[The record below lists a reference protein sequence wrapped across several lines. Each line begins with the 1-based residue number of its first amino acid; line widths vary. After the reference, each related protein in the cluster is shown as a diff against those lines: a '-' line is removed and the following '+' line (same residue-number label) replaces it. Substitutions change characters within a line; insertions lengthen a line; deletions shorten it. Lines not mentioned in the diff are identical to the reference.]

1 MAAARMAAK
10 AAALAILA
18 TLCGVL
24 PASATDASAVDPLA
38 ACRLP
43 EMKLRSDVGLGF
55 PRNPLRLKTLG
66 EVRFRV
72 LFVDFSDAPA
82 TVSPQQVLD
91 IISPRAE
98 QFFSAVS
105 YGRMRLVFDV
115 SPQWIRM
122 RQPVADYHFGRGASF
137 EVQRAYMQDAINLAG
152 LGIDYSHDDAILVVA
167 NPDAKAI
174 DWGPA
179 FTASPGSGVM
189 AGGREFLNGATSG
202 TDLPILRGGWF
213 VHEIG
218 HALSLVD
225 LAGPLPSNQLWHT
238 YVGQFSVMGEPEGL
252 APGYLGWERW
262 QLGWLDDQQIA
273 CGAGTVRLTPIE
285 RPDGI
290 KMAVTPTGPH
300 TAVVAESRRAEAEDS
315 AMPRSGVLVYTVD
328 TALTSHD
335 GPIRVQPLDDQDE
348 RHWKAL
354 LSVGQSVSA
363 GDVTVIVKVSD
374 GQGDVVEFTHRTRTP
389 VQIRAS
395 R

>member
-1 MAAARMAAK
+1 MAAK
-10 AAALAILA
+10 AVALSALVA
-18 TLCGVL
+18 FCGVL
-24 PASATDASAVDPLA
+24 PALAADALAVDSLA

-43 EMKLRSDVGLGF
+43 EMQLRSDVGLGF
-55 PRNPLRLKTLG
+55 PRNPLRLKALG

-105 YGRMRLVFDV
+105 YGQLKLVFDV

-122 RQPVADYHFGRGASF
+122 RLPVADYHFSRGAPF
-137 EVQRAYMQDAINLAG
+137 EVQRAYIQEAINLAG
-152 LGIDYSHDDAILVVA
+152 SGIDYSHNDAILVVA

-174 DWGPA
+174 DWGPT
-179 FTASPGSGVM
+179 FTASPGFGVM

-202 TDLPILRGGWF
+202 ADLPILRGGWF

-238 YVGQFSVMGEPEGL
+238 YVGQFSAMGEPEGL

-273 CGAGTVRLTPIE
+273 CGTGTLQLTPIE
-285 RPDGI
+285 RAGGI
-290 KMAVTPTGPH
+290 KLAVTPTGPH
-300 TAVVAESRRAEAEDS
+300 TAVVVESRRAEAEDR
-315 AMPRSGVLVYTVD
+315 AMPRSGVLVYTID

-335 GPIRVQPLDDQDE
+335 GPIRVQPVDDTDE
-348 RHWKAL
+348 RHWQAL
-354 LSVGQSVSA
+354 LSAGQSVKVGAVLVRVTASDA
-363 GDVTVIVKVSD
+363 GGDTVEVTR
-374 GQGDVVEFTHRTRTP
+374 QP
-389 VQIRAS
+389 
-395 R
+395 

>member
-1 MAAARMAAK
+1 MAAK
-10 AAALAILA
+10 AVALSALVA
-18 TLCGVL
+18 FCGVL
-24 PASATDASAVDPLA
+24 SASAADASAVDPLA

-43 EMKLRSDVGLGF
+43 EMQLRSDVGLGF
-55 PRNPLRLKTLG
+55 PRNPLRLRTLG

-105 YGRMRLVFDV
+105 YGRMKLVFDV

-122 RQPVADYHFGRGASF
+122 RQPVPDYHFGRGAPF
-137 EVQRAYMQDAINLAG
+137 EVQRAYLQEAINLAG
-152 LGIDYSHDDAILVVA
+152 PGIDYSHNDAILVVA

-179 FTASPGSGVM
+179 FTAAPGSGVM
-189 AGGREFLNGATSG
+189 AGGREFFNGATSG
-202 TDLPILRGGWF
+202 ADLPILRGGWF

-252 APGYLGWERW
+252 SPGYLGWERW

-285 RPDGI
+285 RSGNVKI
-290 KMAVTPTGPH
+290 AVMPTGPH

-335 GPIRVQPLDDQDE
+335 GPIRVQPVDDRDE

-354 LSVGQSVSA
+354 LSAGQSVSA
-363 GDVTVIVKVSD
+363 GEVTVTVKASD
-374 GQGDVVEFTHRTRTP
+374 GQGDLVEI
-389 VQIRAS
+389 IRRPRAPAPLPTVH
-395 R
+395 

>member
-1 MAAARMAAK
+1 MAVK

-18 TLCGVL
+18 ALGGVL
-24 PASATDASAVDPLA
+24 PASAADASAVDPLA

-43 EMKLRSDVGLGF
+43 EMQLRSDVGLGF
-55 PRNPLRLKTLG
+55 PRNPLRLRTLG

-82 TVSPQQVLD
+82 MVSPQQVLD

-105 YGRMRLVFDV
+105 YGRMKLVFDV

-122 RQPVADYHFGRGASF
+122 RQPVGDYHFSRGAPF
-137 EVQRAYMQDAINLAG
+137 EVQRAYIQEAINRAG
-152 LGIDYSHDDAILVVA
+152 PGIDYSHNDAILVVA

-174 DWGPA
+174 DWGPT
-179 FTASPGSGVM
+179 FTASPGFGVM

-202 TDLPILRGGWF
+202 ADLPILRGGWF

-225 LAGPLPSNQLWHT
+225 LAGPLPSSQLWHT

-273 CGAGTVRLTPIE
+273 CGTGALQLTPIE
-285 RPDGI
+285 RSGGI
-290 KMAVTPTGPH
+290 KLAVTPTGPH
-300 TAVVAESRRAEAEDS
+300 TAVVVESRRAEAEDR
-315 AMPRSGVLVYTVD
+315 AMPRSGALVYTID
-328 TALTSHD
+328 TAMTSHD
-335 GPIRVQPLDDQDE
+335 GPIRVQPVDGTDE
-348 RHWKAL
+348 RHWQAL
-354 LSVGQSVSA
+354 LSTGKS
-363 GDVTVIVKVSD
+363 VKVGDLLVRVTASD
-374 GQGDVVEFTHRTRTP
+374 ADGDTVEVTRQP
-389 VQIRAS
+389 
-395 R
+395 